1 MKKKLTPNHVPDRKL
16 RTASLDSLK
25 TFLSTR
31 IRTNP
36 LQLPEALRLWKGL
49 YFALWM
55 TDRPGPQQRLAA
67 DLASLADD
75 GGDESASSS
84 SFRAVWFA
92 AFWDV
97 IGQQWP
103 QIDRHRM
110 DKFLLLVRRVF
121 AAHVRHAR
129 GDADVAGVLAEW
141 PFEGSGDLR
150 RVPLGVRLHVLDLW
164 VDELEREGILAE
176 GEEEGSD
183 GRVRVERV
191 GEMVQGLLHCPVK
204 QVRERARES
213 YDDERLPWAKKGDE
227 DEEEGAEEE
236 EEEWGGIDG

>member
-1 MKKKLTPNHVPDRKL
+1 
-16 RTASLDSLK
+16 
-25 TFLSTR
+25 
-31 IRTNP
+31 
-36 LQLPEALRLWKGL
+36 
-49 YFALWM
+49 M
-55 TDRPGPQQRLAA
+55 TDRPAPQQRLAA
-67 DLASLADD
+67 DLASLADH
-75 GGDESASSS
+75 DEGASS

-141 PFEGSGDLR
+141 PFEASGDLR

-164 VDELEREGILAE
+164 VDELESEGILAE
-176 GEEEGSD
+176 GEGSE
-183 GRVRVERV
+183 GRVLVERV
-191 GEMVQGLLHCPVK
+191 GEMVQALLHCPVK
-204 QVRERARES
+204 QVRERAREG
-213 YDDERLPWAKKGDE
+213 YDDARLPWAKKGDE
-227 DEEEGAEEE
+227 EEGEVEED
-236 EEEWGGIDG
+236 EEWGGIDG